1 MDEQMTNQSTES
13 TEVSE
18 GFDDLFAEEAPET
31 TAETTEEPA
40 VEAPFMTVKYNGAEQ
55 GLSQDEAITYAQKGM
70 NYDKVYGQLE
80 QLRND
85 PIRRVFE
92 EQAQRAGLSLNEYA
106 ERLGQFQKES
116 AINRIANAFMDEN
129 PDATEDIAR
138 KYAEAQYNSTLAQE
152 RQTQA
157 DSIAQEEA
165 QKQQWAYA
173 QIEAFQRAYPDV
185 DIRTLPADVI
195 DDINAGESLLSAYR
209 AHENKEMKN
218 TIATLRQNKSNESV
232 ATGNLSDNSSSEAGG
247 DPFLQGLLG

>member
-13 TEVSE
+13 TTNEQ
-18 GFDDLFAEEAPET
+18 GFDDLFAEPATTEAAPE
-31 TAETTEEPA
+31 A
-40 VEAPFMTVKYNGAEQ
+40 EAPFMTVKYNGEEQ

-85 PIRRVFE
+85 PVRRVFE

-106 ERLGQFQKES
+106 DRLGQFQRES
-116 AINRIANAFMDEN
+116 AINRLADAFMDEN

-138 KYAEAQYNSTLAQE
+138 KYAEAQYNSTLAQNE
-152 RQTQA
+152 REQA
-157 DSIAQEEA
+157 NSIAQEEA
-165 QKQQWAYA
+165 NRQQWAMS

-185 DIRTLPADVI
+185 DIRTLPQDVI
-195 DDINAGESLLSAYR
+195 DEINAGESLLSAYR

-218 TIATLRQNKSNESV
+218 TIATLRQNRTNESLS
-232 ATGNLSDNSSSEAGG
+232 TGNLSDNSSSEAGG

>member
-13 TEVSE
+13 TTNEQ
-18 GFDDLFAEEAPET
+18 GFDDLFAEPET
-31 TAETTEEPA
+31 TTETTSE

-106 ERLGQFQKES
+106 ERLDQFQRES
-116 AINRIANAFMDEN
+116 AINRLANTFMDEN

-138 KYAEAQYNSTLAQE
+138 KYAEAQYNSTLAQNE
-152 RQTQA
+152 REQA
-157 DSIAQEEA
+157 NSIAQEEA
-165 QKQQWAYA
+165 NRQQWAMS

-185 DIRTLPADVI
+185 DIRTLPQDVI
-195 DDINAGESLLSAYR
+195 DEINAGESLLSAYR
-209 AHENKEMKN
+209 AHENREMKE
-218 TIATLRQNKSNESV
+218 TITALRQNRYNEETSTGTLSN
-232 ATGNLSDNSSSEAGG
+232 NSKQEGGG
-247 DPFLQGLLG
+247 DPFLDGLLG

>member
-13 TEVSE
+13 TTNEQ
-18 GFDDLFAEEAPET
+18 GFDDLFAEPET
-31 TAETTEEPA
+31 PTETSEPA

-106 ERLGQFQKES
+106 ERLDQFQRES
-116 AINRIANAFMDEN
+116 AINRLANTFMDEN

-138 KYAEAQYNSTLAQE
+138 KYAEAQYNSTLAQNE
-152 RQTQA
+152 REQVN
-157 DSIAQEEA
+157 SIAQEEA
-165 QKQQWAYA
+165 NRQQWAMS

-185 DIRTLPADVI
+185 DIRTLPQDVI
-195 DDINAGESLLSAYR
+195 DEINAGESLLSAYR

-218 TIATLRQNKSNESV
+218 TIATLRQNRTNESLS
-232 ATGNLSDNSSSEAGG
+232 TGNLSDNSSSEAGG